1 MSLEDIAAEMARNF
15 LFMDLGYED
24 EEEFEDAS
32 WHHRSEEFCATV
44 GYLYSRTSQ
53 DQFRSEWQHNGEG
66 SVRVKKL

>member
-1 MSLEDIAAEMARNF
+1 MARNF

-24 EEEFEDAS
+24 EEEFEDVS
-32 WHHRSEEFCATV
+32 WHHRSEASCATV